1 MAQIPSRH
9 KLSALATP
17 ASSFPVGQR
26 NVWKCFFF
34 FLLFFALSCG
44 NRLSSRIL
52 ASSVTGKCSLLLWAA
67 AGVVYEVCSTLQQ
80 SQGQKE
86 LCGSQ
91 TKGEKIPVVKDASN
105 YSTTQHCP
113 QANKRGRRPDCQP
126 AYPSNRERERERK
139 EGSVVLYACACMQ
152 SRINTEKAYQ

>member
-9 KLSALATP
+9 KLSALSTP
-17 ASSFPVGQR
+17 ASSFPEGQR
-26 NVWKCFFF
+26 NVWKWVFFF
-34 FLLFFALSCG
+34 FLGLFFALSCG

-80 SQGQKE
+80 CQGQKE

-91 TKGEKIPVVKDASN
+91 KKGEKIAVVKDASN
-105 YSTTQHCP
+105 YSTTQHGP
-113 QANKRGRRPDCQP
+113 RANKRGRRPDCQP
-126 AYPSNRERERERK
+126 AYPSNRERGRERK
-139 EGSVVLYACACMQ
+139 RRVCGLVCVCLHAV
-152 SRINTEKAYQ
+152 KD